1 MLPVILADAVQV
13 YFLVIPHPKA
23 GPLPTDK
30 TERERLLMSYQGVAL
45 ELTFNHGTDT
55 DPDFKGYD
63 SGNNEPKRGFGHLA
77 LHCDD
82 VYESAAALEARGVVF
97 RKRPDEGR
105 MKGIAFF
112 YDPGENLLRKRRF
125 CAHSVSL
132 W

>member
-1 MLPVILADAVQV
+1 MPPLQG

-23 GPLPTDK
+23 LPLPADAGA
-30 TERERLLMSYQGVAL
+30 RERLLNTYTGVVI
-45 ELTFNHGTDT
+45 ELTHNHGTES

-82 VYESAAALEARGVVF
+82 VYASAAALEARGVAF

-112 YDPGENLLRKRRF
+112 YDPGEQDSGAGVAWSDL
-125 CAHSVSL
+125 
-132 W
+132 